1 MFPEDVQ
8 KVYEE
13 IKKGILDEM
22 YEPGQPLPEIP
33 LANKYGVK
41 RTRIRQIFQKL
52 ERDTLVEIIP
62 ARGAFV
68 KPINTIEL
76 QEIFEIR
83 EALEGIA
90 ARLAARKRRDED
102 IEKIVSLFGV
112 VKDNQAN
119 ENLEKKVHI
128 GGILHEYILCSAG
141 NKKIINILEPI
152 QIQVTRV
159 WKSGILHSPD
169 RINKAFKE
177 HIDILTAVKEKDEEL
192 SEQKMREHISSA
204 FKDYIRIL
212 ILNEHSFENTNGQ
225 VSGSLILPP

>member
-1 MFPEDVQ
+1 MFSEEVQ
-8 KVYEE
+8 RVYEE
-13 IKKGILDEM
+13 IKNGILDET
-22 YEPGQPLPEIP
+22 YEPGRALPEIP
-33 LANKYGVK
+33 LAQKYGVK

-68 KPINTIEL
+68 KPISMIEF

-102 IEKIVSLFGV
+102 IEKII
-112 VKDNQAN
+112 KDFEIITNN
-119 ENLEKKVHI
+119 PTDDNLERKVQI
-128 GGILHEYILCSAG
+128 GGTLHEFILRSAG
-141 NKKIINILEPI
+141 NKKIISILEPL
-152 QIQVTRV
+152 QIQVTRI
-159 WKSGILHSPD
+159 WKRGILLSPE

-177 HIDILTAVKEKDEEL
+177 HIEILAVLKAKDEAM
-192 SEQKMREHISSA
+192 SEQKMREHISNA

-212 ILNEHSFENTNGQ
+212 ILNE
-225 VSGSLILPP
+225 